1 MESWISLGRKED
13 QTNIQISKNRNLTTV
28 PTTPAQNPYK
38 MTSDE
43 LLSKQKGK
51 SSSFNTNAK
60 DAKHV
65 KMLISKKL
73 KSRPGGLKV
82 KANESNST
90 T

>member
-1 MESWISLGRKED
+1 
-13 QTNIQISKNRNLTTV
+13 
-28 PTTPAQNPYK
+28 